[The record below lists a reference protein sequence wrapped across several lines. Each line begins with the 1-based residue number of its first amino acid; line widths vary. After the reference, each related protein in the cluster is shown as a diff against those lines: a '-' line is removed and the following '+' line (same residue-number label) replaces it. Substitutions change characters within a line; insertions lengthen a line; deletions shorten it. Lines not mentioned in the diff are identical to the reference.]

1 MEEFKGSSSALVADV
16 DCTAAGKDLCE
27 THKVQGYP
35 SIKWGEPSDLK
46 DYNGGRTFDDLK
58 TFADENLGPTCGVDN
73 LDLCS
78 EDEKK
83 AIKKFLKWDVDELE
97 IQIEEAEEKVTS
109 VETKAQKEVDKLE
122 AQVSGIQKKIEKENK
137 KKDDKVAKE
146 KKASNYKYM
155 KLVQASKKPKEEA
168 KAEEKEEEKAEKK
181 EDL

>member
-1 MEEFKGSSSALVADV
+1 MEEFKDSPSALVADV

-27 THKVQGYP
+27 KHKVQGYP

-46 DYNGGRTFDDLK
+46 DYNGGRSFDDLK

-78 EDEKK
+78 EEEKK

-109 VETKAQKEVDKLE
+109 VEQKAQKEVDKLE
-122 AQVSGIQKKIEKENK
+122 GQVKGLETKIEKENK
-137 KKDDKVAKE
+137 KKDSKVAKE
-146 KKASNYKYM
+146 KKDSNYKYL
-155 KLVQASKKPKEEA
+155 KLVQASKKPK
-168 KAEEKEEEKAEKK
+168 AEPKEEEKKSEKK